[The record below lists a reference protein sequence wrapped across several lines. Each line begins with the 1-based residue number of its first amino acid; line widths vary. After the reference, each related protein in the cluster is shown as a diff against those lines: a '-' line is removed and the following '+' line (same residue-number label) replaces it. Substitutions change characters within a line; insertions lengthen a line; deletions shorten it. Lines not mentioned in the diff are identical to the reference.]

1 MLIAT
6 DTRKARVQG
15 RFLKPS
21 TKRKDVVKPTSN
33 KPPTT
38 SQSQGMTFLSLD
50 ARELRDRLRGNG

>member
-1 MLIAT
+1 
-6 DTRKARVQG
+6 
-15 RFLKPS
+15 
-21 TKRKDVVKPTSN
+21 VVKPTSN